1 MQPNMPA
8 PLTRDGGPV
17 QGLPAIRLAGMKRN
31 QPLAMMGGA
40 ASSVLLPGRTLNR
53 HPRKADEA
61 TRRKW
66 LQAKARR
73 HCGDQKMTCHFPV
86 HRRPVKGRVNQITH
100 CLGRLFPVRVLAGGG
115 FVRRGI
121 LCFCDKA
128 PDGAAFRRQPDR
140 LQDRRIARQAFE
152 IKAETGFVSWAAQA
166 ARK

>member
-86 HRRPVKGRVNQITH
+86 HRRPVKGHVNQITH

-115 FVRRGI
+115 LSAEVFSAFAIRRRMVPHSEGS
-121 LCFCDKA
+121 
-128 PDGAAFRRQPDR
+128 
-140 LQDRRIARQAFE
+140 RIGCKTE
-152 IKAETGFVSWAAQA
+152 GLPVKPL
-166 ARK
+166 K